1 VVVWGFAGG
10 QRKKRREHLIIE
22 AGHGEPLD
30 GAGCEMDGLDL
41 LPPGCS
47 LSFSWRERRGAR
59 ELEGARLV
67 HFFLEKGLVTPS
79 RDPAWTSC
87 YPYLSNFI
95 LFSLY
100 FQNISSFG
108 KTNIEIGFHVYL
120 FFVATTLWRPKGL
133 IV

>member
-67 HFFLEKGLVTPS
+67 HFFLEKGLVTP
-79 RDPAWTSC
+79 PAGTRRG
-87 YPYLSNFI
+87 LHVIHIFQI
-95 LFSLY
+95 LFY
-100 FQNISSFG
+100 F
-108 KTNIEIGFHVYL
+108 L
-120 FFVATTLWRPKGL
+120 FIFKIFPLLAKPTLKL
-133 IV
+133 DFMYIFFL